1 MSDQFVVRE
10 TADLLGPAVE
20 RDVLLAPFTT
30 YRIGGPADLLI
41 RAQSIGQLLE
51 LSEAVAATGIEV
63 FVIGQGS
70 NILVSDL
77 GWRGLVVLFDGAAFD
92 TINVDGMQV
101 VAAAAVKLPV
111 LARRSAAAG
120 ISGLEWMVGVP
131 GSVGGAIRMN
141 AGGHGSD
148 CAANVHSV
156 RTIDLRSGNG
166 VQTRTATD
174 LQLGYR
180 TSNIAASEVIVD
192 AAFDGRPGDPDE
204 SEEVLR
210 EIVRWRRANQPGG
223 ANCGSVFTNP
233 PGDSA
238 GRLIDAVGLKGMRV
252 GTAFVSEKHANFIQA
267 DPQARAADVWAL
279 IEKVR
284 HTVFERTGVDL
295 HPEVRTVGF
304 DDRLSTLDATVPTSH
319 PDSQTTRP

>member
-1 MSDQFVVRE
+1 MSDQVVVRQ

-30 YRIGGPADLLI
+30 YRIGGPADLLV
-41 RAQSIGQLLE
+41 RAQSIDQLLD
-51 LSEAVAATGIEV
+51 LSVAVAATGIEV

-70 NILVSDL
+70 NLLVSDL
-77 GWRGLVVLFDGAAFD
+77 GWRGIVVLFDGAAFD
-92 TINVDGMQV
+92 TIDVDGTQV
-101 VAAAAVKLPV
+101 VAGAAVKLPV

-148 CAANVHSV
+148 CAANLQCV
-156 RTIDLRSGNG
+156 RTIDLRFGNG

-174 LQLGYR
+174 LHFGYR
-180 TSNIAASEVIVD
+180 TSSIAASEVVVD
-192 AAFDGRPGDPDE
+192 ATFDGSPGDPDE

-210 EIVRWRRANQPGG
+210 KIVRWRRANQPGG

-233 PGDSA
+233 PDDSA
-238 GRLIDAVGLKGMRV
+238 GRLIDVAGLKGMRV
-252 GTAFVSEKHANFIQA
+252 GTAFVSDKHANFIQA
-267 DPQARAADVWAL
+267 DPHARAADVWAL

-284 HTVFERTGVDL
+284 RTVFERTGVDL

-304 DDRLSTLDATVPTSH
+304 DAQLSALDATNPAVH